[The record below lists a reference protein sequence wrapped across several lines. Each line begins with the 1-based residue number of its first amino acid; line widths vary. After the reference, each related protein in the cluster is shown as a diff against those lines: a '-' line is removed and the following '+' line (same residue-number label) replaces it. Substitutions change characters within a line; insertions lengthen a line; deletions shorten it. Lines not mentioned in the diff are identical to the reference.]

1 MADFKDF
8 RKLAWYYQG
17 LIVVVLSGILLAGY
31 WYQFLTPIE
40 ADIETQT
47 AELNR
52 LNQEVAAAV
61 QRQQQLAEIRA
72 ESQQLQQRL
81 DALKVILP
89 LERETDEIL
98 RQVQQ
103 AATDS
108 SLRIVRVSPRAP
120 VDNEFYAE
128 WPIDMQVQATYHNM
142 GLYLDQIRQLDRI
155 VNITDL
161 SLNAA
166 GDGITTSVSAT
177 YTATTFVY
185 IEEEPL
191 P

>member
-1 MADFKDF
+1 MADLKDF
-8 RKLAWYYQG
+8 QKLAWYYQG
-17 LIVVVLSGILLAGY
+17 LIVVGLLAVLLTGY

-40 ADIETQT
+40 AVIDAQMG
-47 AELNR
+47 ELNQ
-52 LNQEVAAAV
+52 LNQAVAAAV
-61 QRQQQLAEIRA
+61 QRQQQLAQIRA
-72 ESQQLQQRL
+72 DSEELQQRL

-108 SLRIVRVSPRAP
+108 SLRILRVSPRAP
-120 VDNEFYAE
+120 VDREFYAE
-128 WPIDMQVQATYHNM
+128 WPIDMQVEATYHNM

-155 VNITDL
+155 VNITGL
-161 SLNAA
+161 SMNAT
-166 GDGITTSVSAT
+166 GDGSTTSVSAT